1 MKHQLT
7 VDEAI
12 LIKALLD
19 GKFKAPSGDEATL
32 TVKGFVGANIVAARV
47 ALLTQPRPLTE
58 TGIEEVVKFLKDAE
72 AALNM
77 LEDKEQ
83 E

>member
-1 MKHQLT
+1 MRHKLT
-7 VDEAI
+7 TDEAI

-19 GKFKAPSGDEATL
+19 GKFTAPSGDEATL

-47 ALLTQPRPLTE
+47 ALLTQPRPLSDE
-58 TGIEEVVKFLKDAE
+58 DIDEIVKFLKDAE
-72 AALNM
+72 TSLNM
-77 LEDKEQ
+77 LDDKE

>member
-1 MKHQLT
+1 MRHKLT
-7 VDEAI
+7 TDEAI

-47 ALLTQPRPLTE
+47 ALLTQPRPLSE
-58 TGIEEVVKFLKDAE
+58 SDIDEIVKFLKDAE
-72 AALNM
+72 SALNM
-77 LEDKEQ
+77 LDDKE

>member
-1 MKHQLT
+1 MKHELT

-19 GKFKAPSGDEATL
+19 GKFEGPDGNKATL

-47 ALLTQPRPLTE
+47 ALLTQPRPLSDGDINE
-58 TGIEEVVKFLKDAE
+58 IVKFLKDAE
-72 AALNM
+72 TSLNM
-77 LEDKEQ
+77 LDDKE

>member
-1 MKHQLT
+1 MRHKLT
-7 VDEAI
+7 TNEAI

-47 ALLTQPRPLTE
+47 ALLTQPRPLSE
-58 TGIEEVVKFLKDAE
+58 SDIDEIVKFLKDAE
-72 AALNM
+72 SALNM
-77 LEDKEQ
+77 LDDKE

>member
-1 MKHQLT
+1 MRHKLT
-7 VDEAI
+7 TDEAI

-47 ALLTQPRPLTE
+47 ALLTQPRPLSDADIDE
-58 TGIEEVVKFLKDAE
+58 IVKFLKDAE
-72 AALNM
+72 SALNM
-77 LEDKEQ
+77 LDDKE

>member
-1 MKHQLT
+1 MKHELT

-19 GKFKAPSGDEATL
+19 GKFEGPDGKATL

-58 TGIEEVVKFLKDAE
+58 INIEEIVKFLKEAE
-72 AALNM
+72 TALNM
-77 LEDKEQ
+77 LEDKDNE
-83 E
+83 